1 MGQGKGARARQKA
14 KREAY
19 LANKPYPGFT
29 CRGCKHE
36 DMMHTLFVGK
46 CIIDG
51 CDCSKMDE
59 IKGETSE

>member
-14 KREAY
+14 KREAW
-19 LANKPYPGFT
+19 LANRPYFGFT

-46 CIIDG
+46 CIVED

-59 IKGETSE
+59 IKGENK